1 MTSNVNTVLYDIV
14 TDMLTKYKESD
25 RLHKAIVLDLVQDCL
40 KRKREEEGEQEEEE
54 AAAAVANPGTSRFVA
69 NVFILISRRI
79 VRTL

>member
-40 KRKREEEGEQEEEE
+40 KRKREEGEQEEEE